1 MGKVANSASLLS
13 GEPEQEVSERVPGR
27 GKTGKSAPVRAVEGE
42 LPSHSLGSDRIQSNP
57 PDFAAD
63 FEIVPAGVE
72 RKMVNE
78 LERIV
83 LEAQGASTF
92 VITRAGKTRD
102 CELRSATQARTAGK
116 RESSDSQLCDDV
128 VAGNCCLRRS
138 EFRITQV
145 AKAKFVERGRPD
157 DVAVAKRECLIA
169 NEAEFSV
176 ARKSSWV
183 ELAGII
189 KAVAA
194 KDGVLGSHQLVDP
207 AIELIKIIGSRPS
220 VEIVLARIAVGAKAA
235 GRVGQ
240 GKKTGQRQG
249 SGCDRIEAV
258 AENDVAWEWIADHT

>member
-57 PDFAAD
+57 PDFAAN

-72 RKMVNE
+72 RKMVDE

-92 VITRAGKTRD
+92 VITGAGKTRD
-102 CELRSATQARTAGK
+102 CELGSATQARTTGK

-128 VAGNCCLRRS
+128 VAGNCRLRGS

-145 AKAKFVERGRPD
+145 AETKFIESRRAYDVRVAERER
-157 DVAVAKRECLIA
+157 LIA
-169 NEAEFSV
+169 DEAQFSV

-183 ELAGII
+183 EFAGII

-194 KDGVLGSHQLVDP
+194 KDGVFGSHQLIDP
-207 AIELIKIIGSRPS
+207 DIVLIKIIGSCS
-220 VEIVLARIAVGAKAA
+220 AVEIVQARIAVGAKAT
-235 GRVGQ
+235 GRVG
-240 GKKTGQRQG
+240 
-249 SGCDRIEAV
+249 
-258 AENDVAWEWIADHT
+258 